1 MSPSQVWIGSSLLGR
16 DCHGTYMRYEAIPD
30 ISNFENQFSDLHTV
44 QDVADRYAEDPGFF
58 DQLRSPTECYMAPD
72 VESGVIYRD
81 QQDCVVWQVSK
92 DDGKVRTD
100 DGLTVASS
108 IAEFFLRVF
117 IENKIWFKTNES
129 RFARD
134 SAGRL
139 FKDNSDW
146 DALANELRSDWEFTA
161 MECDYVHFYWHTYQQ
176 AAQQLSAAGFKQW
189 GDILP
194 ETFSPGAGAGFAH
207 TNLSQTL
214 LRSLCTLAEAGQLVW
229 KKSFWGSSWLAQEA
243 KDYAVAHNIFIGAE
257 GQIDPN
263 PDNE

>member
-146 DALANELRSDWEFTA
+146 DAVD
-161 MECDYVHFYWHTYQQ
+161 V
-176 AAQQLSAAGFKQW
+176 
-189 GDILP
+189 
-194 ETFSPGAGAGFAH
+194 
-207 TNLSQTL
+207 
-214 LRSLCTLAEAGQLVW
+214 
-229 KKSFWGSSWLAQEA
+229 SFWGLLFRLQPRSNSAPLGSSSGVTFFQKRSVL
-243 KDYAVAHNIFIGAE
+243 VRVRGS
-257 GQIDPN
+257 PTRTCTSV
-263 PDNE
+263 